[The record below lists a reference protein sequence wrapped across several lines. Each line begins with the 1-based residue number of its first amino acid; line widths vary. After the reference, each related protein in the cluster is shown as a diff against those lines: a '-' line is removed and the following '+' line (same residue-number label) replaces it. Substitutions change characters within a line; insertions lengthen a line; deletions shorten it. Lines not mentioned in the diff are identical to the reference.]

1 MMMMVKF
8 SLDLAYLG
16 QSFHSWRRNSRINR
30 GSIRRTKKFPSFFSL
45 EREREREKKKKQR
58 KDRGGEEYDT
68 WNESSGTILL
78 IQRPRSALYIGGKG
92 RSHTTEHN
100 WFHSVNLLEQR
111 KYRAW
116 FFSFRTRDRGSL
128 DTPDALEQANFESSR
143 SEKSELDCQNCPFT
157 RNEGERGKKKTI
169 EYLKCLN
176 IDSKK
181 YYL

>member
-30 GSIRRTKKFPSFFSL
+30 GSIRRTKKFHSFFSL
-45 EREREREKKKKQR
+45 ERERKRGKKEETKERSRWRRIRYMEREFWNNTVDPTPTIGPLYRRQR
-58 KDRGGEEYDT
+58 T
-68 WNESSGTILL
+68 FTHNGTQL
-78 IQRPRSALYIGGKG
+78 
-92 RSHTTEHN
+92 
-100 WFHSVNLLEQR
+100 V
-111 KYRAW
+111 
-116 FFSFRTRDRGSL
+116 SL
-128 DTPDALEQANFESSR
+128 GESSR
-143 SEKSELDCQNCPFT
+143 AAKVPSLVLFISYERSRIPRYTGCTRAGQFREFEKREKRVRLSELSVYEK
-157 RNEGERGKKKTI
+157 RRGKGKKSI